1 MQLWFL
7 DDFNQ
12 NHWPKLLSDFF
23 TNEKDIENLVKNAI
37 ELLKKNHDYSIIK
50 NRVFSILNDSV
61 GDNNPK

>member
-37 ELLKKNHDYSIIK
+37 ELFKKIMIIQ
-50 NRVFSILNDSV
+50 
-61 GDNNPK
+61 